1 MKKITLFLAVL
12 MLAALACT
20 SVQFQDPSKT
30 QTTSD
35 QPDALATILADPAYQ
50 AQSTQEALDQAADM
64 SDDQPEPTAQTEPSQ
79 QPGSAVASLTPT
91 TAETPEATPTYS
103 GFPTAIPLPNPRVTD
118 FTTCL
123 NECLSDGSNHQTSF
137 PVKTEL
143 IHFRFEFDEFPISA
157 PYTRVWTRN
166 GVEWVRY
173 TCYWPGPESGV
184 EEITLTDPL
193 GLPSGNWNVVITING
208 VEVVNEDLKIEG
220 SWNQWSPPGYFNS
233 CYGKR

>member
-1 MKKITLFLAVL
+1 MKKTTLMLTILV
-12 MLAALACT
+12 LAALACT
-20 SVQFQDPSKT
+20 SVQFADPSKSQSPANT
-30 QTTSD
+30 
-35 QPDALATILADPAYQ
+35 PDALATVLAEVA
-50 AQSTQEALDQAADM
+50 AATQNAPQVTHTLPPTA
-64 SDDQPEPTAQTEPSQ
+64 TAQT
-79 QPGSAVASLTPT
+79 SAETQATQASPTFTLTPAV
-91 TAETPEATPTYS
+91 TATAS

-123 NECLSDGSNHQTSF
+123 SECLSDGSNHKTSF
-137 PVKTEL
+137 PEKTEV
-143 IHFRFEFDEFPISA
+143 IYFRFEFEEFPVSA
-157 PYTRVWTRN
+157 PYTRVWTRD

-193 GLPSGNWNVVITING
+193 GLPSGTWNVVINING
-208 VEVVNEDLKIEG
+208 VKVVDETLKIEG